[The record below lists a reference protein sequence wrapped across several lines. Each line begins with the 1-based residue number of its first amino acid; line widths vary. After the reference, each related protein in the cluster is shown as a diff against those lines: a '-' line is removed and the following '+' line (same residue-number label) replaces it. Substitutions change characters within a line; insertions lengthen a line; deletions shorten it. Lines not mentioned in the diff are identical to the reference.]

1 MRGNWKGKKKREAGT
16 EGGVNSGGIG
26 RIKRRIDATVGSV
39 GIRRETLRVRAG
51 SVRPY
56 IIASNCRLVCV
67 GKYIGLAFRNRS
79 RLRTFDWERRLG
91 FSLDSRWIL
100 GPRGRFGRARRDARL
115 SIFLLAWMD
124 FLATKRTVAAAPA
137 GQWNA
142 LGGTR
147 ESSRWQFVRVVAIHP
162 RFHRFPVT
170 MYNIAW
176 SAARERATGRTIGLP
191 IGGPTTVLTRR

>member
-91 FSLDSRWIL
+91 FSLDSRSSRKVWPSEARRSVIDIPTRVD
-100 GPRGRFGRARRDARL
+100 GFSRDETHGSGSSCWPMERVRRNARIQSVAICTRGRDTPSVPSL
-115 SIFLLAWMD
+115 SSYY
-124 FLATKRTVAAAPA
+124 V
-137 GQWNA
+137 
-142 LGGTR
+142 
-147 ESSRWQFVRVVAIHP
+147 
-162 RFHRFPVT
+162 
-170 MYNIAW
+170 
-176 SAARERATGRTIGLP
+176 
-191 IGGPTTVLTRR
+191 